1 MDQLVWT
8 ILFLQRRKNV
18 DQSGDQ
24 LMDTFSSQVL
34 KPSPHFEQTFTQGNV
49 LVTEPWHGRLVRKA
63 DNLHTIKCEYS
74 HWSNVNE
81 LVL

>member
-49 LVTEPWHGRLVRKA
+49 LVT
-63 DNLHTIKCEYS
+63 
-74 HWSNVNE
+74 
-81 LVL
+81 